1 MKKIIKVLGLL
12 FVLVIISSSA
22 KSQSVFVNDQDI
34 NKLDLEY
41 CELRVGQPFNPLK
54 VKIFVDYGQKFSI
67 KRQNIM
73 TPDKK
78 IVKFN
83 SAMHALNFMNK
94 NGWTYVEQVAVQLG
108 EETNYKYL
116 MKKNKDLK

>member
-1 MKKIIKVLGLL
+1 MKKTIKLIVLL
-12 FVLVIISSSA
+12 FIISNSA

-34 NKLDLEY
+34 NKLDIEY
-41 CELRVGQPFNPLK
+41 CELRVGQPINPLK

-83 SAMHALNFMNK
+83 SAMHALNFMSK
-94 NGWTYVEQVAVQLG
+94 NGWNYVEQVAVQQG
-108 EETNYKYL
+108 ETTSYKYL
-116 MKKNKDLK
+116 MKKK

>member
-1 MKKIIKVLGLL
+1 MKKTIKIIGLI
-12 FVLVIISSSA
+12 FVLAITSNSV

-34 NKLDLEY
+34 NKLDIEY
-41 CELRVGQPFNPLK
+41 CELRVGQPLNPLK

-94 NGWTYVEQVAVQLG
+94 NGWNYVEQVAVQQG
-108 EETNYKYL
+108 ENTSYKYL
-116 MKKNKDLK
+116 MRKK